1 MEPYGVDD
9 TRGSRVHSEH
19 NATSYNPIEDVDLS
33 AKRDTLSGVNPG
45 VPDPIANNERSISKS
60 NYDALPVSAAES
72 NILFVGGLPKDC
84 TRREVG
90 RILCHLYVCL
100 YALVYLFFYFQVWI
114 IMYRKKLFSNF
125 KFCRNF
131 SFY

>member
-19 NATSYNPIEDVDLS
+19 NATGYSHPEDPELS
-33 AKRDTLSGVNPG
+33 TKRDTPLGVNPG
-45 VPDPIANNERSISKS
+45 VPDLNNESMPKS
-60 NYDALPVSAAES
+60 NYDAVPVTAAES

-90 RILCHLYVCL
+90 RILCHLYVWL
-100 YALVYLFFYFQVWI
+100 YALA
-114 IMYRKKLFSNF
+114 
-125 KFCRNF
+125 
-131 SFY
+131 